1 MQGAHALEKEMATH
15 SSILAWRI
23 TFTFHFHALE
33 KEMATHSNILA
44 WRIPGTEE
52 PVGLP
57 SMGLHSQ
64 TQLTRLSSSSN
75 SFYGQDQGLIP
86 GQGNKIPQASCRI
99 VRALSFSWHEWSC
112 TRICLCNQTSIKA
125 LDPKTWTNSPE
136 WRHSAYV
143 LCLERKYVVYGF
155 CWGGTW
161 KPVSDLSGFCPLCIF
176 FC

>member
-1 MQGAHALEKEMATH
+1 
-15 SSILAWRI
+15 
-23 TFTFHFHALE
+23 
-33 KEMATHSNILA
+33 MATHSNILA

-125 LDPKTWTNSPE
+125 LDPKT
-136 WRHSAYV
+136 
-143 LCLERKYVVYGF
+143 
-155 CWGGTW
+155 
-161 KPVSDLSGFCPLCIF
+161 
-176 FC
+176 